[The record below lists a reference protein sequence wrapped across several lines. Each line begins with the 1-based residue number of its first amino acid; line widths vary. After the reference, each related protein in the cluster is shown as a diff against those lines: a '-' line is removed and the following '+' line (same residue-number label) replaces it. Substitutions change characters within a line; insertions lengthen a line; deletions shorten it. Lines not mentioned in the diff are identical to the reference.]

1 MIAPARL
8 NPESPG
14 FVAKCGTG
22 LEYVFVANT
31 YRTLGCVNLFYLND
45 MPHTHVHSMIWIFQR
60 RERL

>member
-22 LEYVFVANT
+22 LEYVFVANA
-31 YRTLGCVNLFYLND
+31 YLTLGCANLFYLNH
-45 MPHTHVHSMIWIFQR
+45 MPHTHVHSMI
-60 RERL
+60 